1 MHPLNIQSLGAQ
13 FVLLNVLRRNMV
25 RKKTAGYE
33 LQHGQLPLLETLI
46 ANPGCTQQELSD
58 TLRVSPASV
67 AQSVARLARTGL
79 IEKRVDP
86 HNKRCNRL
94 CATDA
99 GKQAAALYRTC
110 FDEVNAFTFAGL
122 DAAELEQLSALFRKI
137 IKNFGEDPDSVIW
150 PPICCKEGPSR

>member
-1 MHPLNIQSLGAQ
+1 MDIQYLGAQ

-33 LQHGQLPLLETLI
+33 LRHGQLPLLETLI
-46 ANPGCTQQELSD
+46 ANPDCTQQELSD

-67 AQSVARLARTGL
+67 AQSVARLARDGL
-79 IEKRVDP
+79 VEKRVDP

-99 GKQAAALYRTC
+99 GKHAAVLYRTC
-110 FDEVNAFTFAGL
+110 FDEVNALTFAGL
-122 DAAELEQLSALFRKI
+122 TDGELEQMSRLFQKTLE
-137 IKNFGEDPDSVIW
+137 NFGEDADHILW
-150 PPICCKEGPSR
+150 PPIFCKEVPNR